1 MSLVNQVESLDPF
14 SQAGLALA
22 LWQLGETAEAQ
33 TIVDRLTESAVI
45 NGSMVHWQGTTGD
58 GYYDHKTMASDTR
71 STALVLSA
79 LDHIE
84 PGHNL
89 EAGTVL
95 VDGPTAGNGL
105 GTTNETSYA
114 ILGLTDHLL
123 AVQAAGNSNPTTY
136 TVELDGTVVEQGI
149 LAAAALGTTLELP
162 ADLFQPGENILRL
175 SHTGPGLIY
184 YTIVQRTYTAQPA
197 ISAAGSV
204 TVSRRYLDPQNHLPV
219 ENLQVGIW

>member
-1 MSLVNQVESLDPF
+1 M
-14 SQAGLALA
+14 
-22 LWQLGETAEAQ
+22 WQLGETAEARM
-33 TIVDRLTESAVI
+33 VVNRLTESAVI

-79 LDHIE
+79 LVQIE

-89 EAGTVL
+89 EAGTVRWL
-95 VDGPTAGNGL
+95 MAQRRATGW

-136 TVELDGTVVEQGI
+136 TVELDGTVVEQGV
-149 LAAAALGTTLELP
+149 LAAALGTTLRTPPPTSSNRAKILSSQVIP
-162 ADLFQPGENILRL
+162 APASSITPSYNAPTYRST
-175 SHTGPGLIY
+175 SH
-184 YTIVQRTYTAQPA
+184 
-197 ISAAGSV
+197 
-204 TVSRRYLDPQNHLPV
+204 
-219 ENLQVGIW
+219 